1 MNIDLNFK
9 TLKNTDNINLIYL
22 KSQNGYYYSKSSESV
37 YELISSIENNK
48 GNAIQYKYN
57 SKAEEKKNR
66 YMYRIGTFSGNKINW
81 TEWKSKFSKIEKNE
95 FSFNPVDRQSIINK
109 KDTLLKAREL
119 FFSKFISKE
128 DFYPSSSEKSIYL
141 STIKQMGM
149 LKVSEGGI
157 TLSPNNIPNKKIEE
171 LIKKFPDQEEVIRT
185 NINGIFVIPKKV
197 TINLPLVRSKEII
210 NKLDNPK
217 INKMTGEVD
226 NTITLDNTYNM
237 SDQNGILIV
246 ETKRYEGQWLRC
258 YTVLTIY
265 EIAYKI
271 ENFIN
276 TNTPISTSGWTI
288 IARMKNLEDAYK
300 FGGAV

>member
-22 KSQNGYYYSKSSESV
+22 KSQNGYYYSESSESV

-57 SKAEEKKNR
+57 SKAEDKKNR

-119 FFSKFISKE
+119 LFSKFISKE
-128 DFYPSSSEKSIYL
+128 DFYPSSSNKNIYL
-141 STIKQMGM
+141 TTIKQMGK

-157 TLSPNNIPNKKIEE
+157 TLSPNNIPNEKIEE
-171 LIKKFPDQEEVIRT
+171 LIKKFPDQEEAIRT

-210 NKLDNPK
+210 NNLDNPK

-226 NTITLDNTYNM
+226 NTIALDNTYNM
-237 SDQNGILIV
+237 GDQNGILIV
-246 ETKRYEGQWLRC
+246 ETKKYEGQWVRC

-288 IARMKNLEDAYK
+288 IVRMKNLEDAYK